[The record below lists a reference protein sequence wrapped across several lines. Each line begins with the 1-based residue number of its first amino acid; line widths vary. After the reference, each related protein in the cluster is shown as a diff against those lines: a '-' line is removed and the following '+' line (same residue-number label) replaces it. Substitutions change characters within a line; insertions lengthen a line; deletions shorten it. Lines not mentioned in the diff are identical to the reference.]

1 MRVIAISGKA
11 ESGKD
16 TIAKEIK
23 YLLEEQNYK
32 VMIIHFADV
41 LKFVCRQYF
50 DWNGEKD
57 EYGRTLL
64 QQVGTEMREKNNPN
78 MWVNITKELIRGIGV
93 EFDYVLV
100 PDTRFK
106 EEIEM
111 LNEYFDCT
119 SIRVLRQDID
129 SDGIARVH
137 VNNLTDEQR
146 AHKSERD
153 LDDYKFDLFITNDC
167 YIDNDSVNDVTLK
180 ALCNRLI
187 KILIR
192 LNLEDK
198 NESI

>member
-1 MRVIAISGKA
+1 MRVVAISGKA

-50 DWNGEKD
+50 DWDGQKD
-57 EYGRTLL
+57 DYGRSLL
-64 QQVGTEMREKNNPN
+64 QQVGTEMHEKNNPN
-78 MWVNITKELIRGIGV
+78 MWVNITKELIRGIGA
-93 EFDYVLV
+93 EFDWVLV

-106 EEIEM
+106 EEINM

-129 SDGIARVH
+129 SYGISHVH
-137 VNNLTDEQR
+137 VNNLTDEQL
-146 AHKSERD
+146 ERE
-153 LDDYKFDLFITNDC
+153 KR
-167 YIDNDSVNDVTLK
+167 IDVIRQTAEVADTVVEKQMRIVQEIASLLGETAAETKIALSKLK
-180 ALCNRLI
+180 
-187 KILIR
+187 
-192 LNLEDK
+192 
-198 NESI
+198 ESISNE

>member
-16 TIAKEIK
+16 TIAKMLK
-23 YLLEEQNYK
+23 QQLEEQNYK

-106 EEIEM
+106 EEINM
-111 LNEYFDCT
+111 LNEYFNCL
-119 SIRVLRQDID
+119 SVRILRQDID
-129 SDGIARVH
+129 SYGISYVH

-153 LDDYKFDLFITNDC
+153 LDDYKFDLFITNDY

-180 ALCNRLI
+180 ALCNKLI

-192 LNLEDK
+192 LNLED
-198 NESI
+198 

>member
-23 YLLEEQNYK
+23 QLLEEQNYK

-111 LNEYFDCT
+111 LNEYFDCI
-119 SIRVLRQDID
+119 SVRVLRQDID
-129 SDGIARVH
+129 AYGVTRVH
-137 VNNLTDEQR
+137 VNHLTDEQR
-146 AHKSERD
+146 AHKSECD
-153 LDDYKFDLFITNDC
+153 LDDYKFDFFISNDY
-167 YIDNDSVNDVTLK
+167 YINQDLVNDAALK
-180 ALCNRLI
+180 ALCDRFV
-187 KILIR
+187 KVLIR
-192 LNLEDK
+192 F
-198 NESI
+198 

>member
-16 TIAKEIK
+16 TIAEGIK
-23 YLLEEQNYK
+23 QLLEEQNYK

-41 LKFVCRQYF
+41 LKFVCHQYF

-111 LNEYFDCT
+111 LNEYFDCV
-119 SIRVLRQDID
+119 SVRVLRQDID
-129 SDGIARVH
+129 AYGVTRVH
-137 VNNLTDEQR
+137 INNLTDEQR
-146 AHKSERD
+146 AHKSECD
-153 LDDYKFDLFITNDC
+153 LDDYKFDFFISNDY
-167 YIDNDSVNDVTLK
+167 YINHDSVNDVTLK
-180 ALCNRLI
+180 ALCDRFV
-187 KILIR
+187 KVLIR
-192 LNLEDK
+192 L
-198 NESI
+198 

>member
-1 MRVIAISGKA
+1 MRVVAISGKA

-50 DWNGEKD
+50 DWDGQKD
-57 EYGRTLL
+57 DYGRSLL

-78 MWVNITKELIRGIGV
+78 MWVNITKELIRGIGA

-106 EEIEM
+106 EGINM

-119 SIRVLRQDID
+119 SIRVLRQNINSYGMA
-129 SDGIARVH
+129 SDH
-137 VNNLTDEQR
+137 VNHLTNEQR
-146 AHKSERD
+146 AHKSECD
-153 LDDYKFDLFITNDC
+153 LDDYKFDYFIINNYYINNDD
-167 YIDNDSVNDVTLK
+167 INNITLK
-180 ALCNRLI
+180 ALCSGII
-187 KILIR
+187 KMINQR
-192 LNLEDK
+192 
-198 NESI
+198 

>member
-1 MRVIAISGKA
+1 MKVIAISGKA

-16 TIAKEIK
+16 TIANEIK
-23 YLLEEQNYK
+23 RLLEEQNYK

-78 MWVNITKELIRGIGV
+78 MWVNITKELINGIGV

-106 EEIEM
+106 EEINM
-111 LNEYFDCT
+111 LNEYFDCI
-119 SIRVLRQDID
+119 SVRVLRQDID
-129 SDGIARVH
+129 SDGVASDHINH
-137 VNNLTDEQR
+137 LTDEQR
-146 AHKSERD
+146 AHKSECD
-153 LDDYKFDLFITNDC
+153 LDNYKFFNYRIVNNYYINNDTF
-167 YIDNDSVNDVTLK
+167 NSLALK
-180 ALCNRLI
+180 ALCNGLI
-187 KILIR
+187 MTI
-192 LNLEDK
+192 LEDK
-198 NESI
+198 HESI

>member
-23 YLLEEQNYK
+23 QLLEEQNYK

-50 DWNGEKD
+50 DWDGQKD
-57 EYGRTLL
+57 DYGRSLL

-111 LNEYFDCT
+111 LNEYFDCI
-119 SIRVLRQDID
+119 SVRVLRQDID
-129 SDGIARVH
+129 AYGVTRVH
-137 VNNLTDEQR
+137 VNHLTDEQR
-146 AHKSERD
+146 AHKSECD
-153 LDDYKFDLFITNDC
+153 LDDYKFDFFISNDY
-167 YIDNDSVNDVTLK
+167 YINHDSVNDVTLK
-180 ALCNRLI
+180 ALCDRFV
-187 KILIR
+187 KVLIR
-192 LNLEDK
+192 L
-198 NESI
+198 

>member
-1 MRVIAISGKA
+1 MKVIAISGKA

-16 TIAKEIK
+16 TIAKMLK
-23 YLLEEQNYK
+23 QQLEEQNYK

-57 EYGRTLL
+57 EYGRTIL

-78 MWVNITKELIRGIGV
+78 MWVNITKELIRGIGA

-106 EEIEM
+106 EEINM

-119 SIRVLRQDID
+119 SVRVLRQDINSYGMA
-129 SDGIARVH
+129 SDH
-137 VNNLTDEQR
+137 VNHLTNEQR
-146 AHKSERD
+146 AHKSECD
-153 LDDYKFDLFITNDC
+153 LDDYKFDYFIINNYYINNDD
-167 YIDNDSVNDVTLK
+167 INNITLK
-180 ALCNRLI
+180 ALCSGII
-187 KILIR
+187 KMINQR
-192 LNLEDK
+192 
-198 NESI
+198 

>member
-1 MRVIAISGKA
+1 MYYLKEKKMKVIAISGKA

-50 DWNGEKD
+50 DWDGQKD
-57 EYGRTLL
+57 DYGRSLL

-78 MWVNITKELIRGIGV
+78 MWVNITKELIRGIGA
-93 EFDYVLV
+93 EFDWVLV

-106 EEIEM
+106 EEINM

-119 SIRVLRQDID
+119 SIRVLRQDINSYGMA
-129 SDGIARVH
+129 SDHINH
-137 VNNLTDEQR
+137 LTNEQR
-146 AHKSERD
+146 AHKSECD
-153 LDDYKFDLFITNDC
+153 LDDYKFDHFIINNYYINNDD
-167 YIDNDSVNDVTLK
+167 INNITLK
-180 ALCNRLI
+180 ALCSGII
-187 KILIR
+187 KMI
-192 LNLEDK
+192 NQH
-198 NESI
+198 

>member
-1 MRVIAISGKA
+1 MSYLKEKKMRVVAISGKA

-50 DWNGEKD
+50 DWDGQKD
-57 EYGRTLL
+57 DYGRSLL

-78 MWVNITKELIRGIGV
+78 MWVNITKELIRGIGA
-93 EFDYVLV
+93 EFDWVLV

-106 EEIEM
+106 EEINM

-129 SDGIARVH
+129 SYGVANDHINH
-137 VNNLTDEQR
+137 LTDEQR
-146 AHKSERD
+146 AHKSECD
-153 LDDYKFDLFITNDC
+153 LDDYKFDYLIINNYYINNDD
-167 YIDNDSVNDVTLK
+167 INNTTLK
-180 ALCNRLI
+180 ALCSGII
-187 KILIR
+187 KMINQR
-192 LNLEDK
+192 
-198 NESI
+198 

>member
-1 MRVIAISGKA
+1 MRVVAISGKA

-50 DWNGEKD
+50 DWDGQKD
-57 EYGRTLL
+57 DYGRSLL

-78 MWVNITKELIRGIGV
+78 MWVNITKELICGIGA
-93 EFDYVLV
+93 EFDWVLV

-106 EEIEM
+106 EEINM

-119 SIRVLRQDID
+119 SIRVLRQDINSYGMA
-129 SDGIARVH
+129 SDHINH
-137 VNNLTDEQR
+137 LTDEQR
-146 AHKSERD
+146 AHKSECD
-153 LDDYKFDLFITNDC
+153 LDDYKFDHFIINNYYINNDD
-167 YIDNDSVNDVTLK
+167 INNITLK
-180 ALCNRLI
+180 ALCSGII
-187 KILIR
+187 KMINQR
-192 LNLEDK
+192 
-198 NESI
+198 

>member
-50 DWNGEKD
+50 DWDGQKD
-57 EYGRTLL
+57 DYGRSLL

-78 MWVNITKELIRGIGV
+78 MWVNITKELIRGIGA
-93 EFDYVLV
+93 EFDWVLV

-106 EEIEM
+106 EEINM

-119 SIRVLRQDID
+119 SIRVLRQDINSYGMA
-129 SDGIARVH
+129 SDHINH
-137 VNNLTDEQR
+137 LTNEQR
-146 AHKSERD
+146 AHKSECD
-153 LDDYKFDLFITNDC
+153 LDDYKFDHFIINNYYINNDD
-167 YIDNDSVNDVTLK
+167 INNITLK
-180 ALCNRLI
+180 YCNYGLAFKRHALENCIMRF
-187 KILIR
+187 
-192 LNLEDK
+192 
-198 NESI
+198 

>member
-1 MRVIAISGKA
+1 MKVIAISGKA

-16 TIAKEIK
+16 TVAKEIK
-23 YLLEEQNYK
+23 RLLEEQNYK

-78 MWVNITKELIRGIGV
+78 MWVNITKELINGIGV

-106 EEIEM
+106 EEINM
-111 LNEYFDCT
+111 LNEYFDCI
-119 SIRVLRQDID
+119 SVRVLRQDIN
-129 SDGIARVH
+129 SDGVASDHINH
-137 VNNLTDEQR
+137 LTDEQR
-146 AHKSERD
+146 AHKSECD
-153 LDDYKFDLFITNDC
+153 LDIHKFNYIIINSY
-167 YIDNDSVNDVTLK
+167 YIDNEAANNTTLEMI
-180 ALCNRLI
+180 CNKFI
-187 KILIR
+187 KMIISID
-192 LNLEDK
+192 LEDK
-198 NESI
+198 HESV

>member
-1 MRVIAISGKA
+1 MKVIAISGKA

-50 DWNGEKD
+50 DWDGQKD
-57 EYGRTLL
+57 DYGRSLL

-78 MWVNITKELIRGIGV
+78 MWVNITKELIRGIGA

-106 EEIEM
+106 EEINM

-119 SIRVLRQDID
+119 SIRVLRQNINSYGMA
-129 SDGIARVH
+129 SDH
-137 VNNLTDEQR
+137 VNHLTNEQR
-146 AHKSERD
+146 AHKSECD
-153 LDDYKFDLFITNDC
+153 LDDYKFDYFIINNYYINNDD
-167 YIDNDSVNDVTLK
+167 INNITLK
-180 ALCNRLI
+180 ALCSGII
-187 KILIR
+187 KMINQR
-192 LNLEDK
+192 
-198 NESI
+198 

>member
-1 MRVIAISGKA
+1 MKVIAISGKA

-50 DWNGEKD
+50 DWDGQKD
-57 EYGRTLL
+57 DYGRSLL

-78 MWVNITKELIRGIGV
+78 MWVNITKELIRGIGA
-93 EFDYVLV
+93 EFDWVLV

-106 EEIEM
+106 EEINM

-119 SIRVLRQDID
+119 SIRVLRQDINSYGMA
-129 SDGIARVH
+129 SDHINH
-137 VNNLTDEQR
+137 LTDEQR
-146 AHKSERD
+146 AHKSECD
-153 LDDYKFDLFITNDC
+153 LDDYKFDHFIINNYYINNDD
-167 YIDNDSVNDVTLK
+167 INNITLK
-180 ALCNRLI
+180 ALCSGII
-187 KILIR
+187 KMINQR
-192 LNLEDK
+192 
-198 NESI
+198 

>member
-1 MRVIAISGKA
+1 MKVITISGKA

-23 YLLEEQNYK
+23 QLLEEQNYK

-50 DWNGEKD
+50 NWNGEKD

-106 EEIEM
+106 EEMEM
-111 LNEYFDCT
+111 LNEYFDCI
-119 SIRVLRQDID
+119 SVRVLRQDID
-129 SDGIARVH
+129 IYGVTRVH
-137 VNNLTDEQR
+137 VNHLTDEQR
-146 AHKSERD
+146 AHKSECD
-153 LDDYKFDLFITNDC
+153 LDNYKFDFFISNDY
-167 YIDNDSVNDVTLK
+167 YINNDLGNDAALK
-180 ALCNRLI
+180 ALCDRFVKVINRY
-187 KILIR
+187 
-192 LNLEDK
+192 
-198 NESI
+198 